1 MKIVVGDIGDNFGD
15 VEKYKL
21 YRNVY
26 EILHPTISKKNISNY
41 KVVFDEKLLPVL
53 VFYPEKIS
61 NVESIIIY
69 VPGDG
74 KVNGCY
80 GKYSSICKKIAKET
94 KSIVITIDYFNS
106 TIKYPTVVNKIS
118 KLIKY
123 LYDELNSN
131 GYSSE
136 KITLLSDSL
145 GSKITSSVVTKL
157 ISKGISINKLVL
169 LYPVVKDSYDNYSW
183 NESLMSINFNLDKR
197 VESYLKKYL
206 SKVEVSCNLDEI
218 VYYKDFPK
226 TLVVTGDMDIFK
238 EDGEALGEIVSKNI
252 PGSLY
257 ENIKFASHGF
267 LGSNDEEVNRDVY
280 LIINKFIYD
289 NIGE

>member
-1 MKIVVGDIGDNFGD
+1 MKIVVGDNFGD

-197 VESYLKKYL
+197 VENYLKKYL

>member
-1 MKIVVGDIGDNFGD
+1 MKIVVGDNFGD

-197 VESYLKKYL
+197 VENYLKKYL

-252 PGSLY
+252 PGSLC

-289 NIGE
+289 NIGG

>member
-1 MKIVVGDIGDNFGD
+1 MKIVVGDNFGD

-157 ISKGISINKLVL
+157 ISKCISINKLVL

-197 VESYLKKYL
+197 VENYLKKYL

>member
-1 MKIVVGDIGDNFGD
+1 MKIVVGDNFGD

-289 NIGE
+289 NIGG

>member
-1 MKIVVGDIGDNFGD
+1 MKIIVGDNFGD

-74 KVNGCY
+74 KVSGCF
-80 GKYSSICKKIAKET
+80 GKYSTICKRIAKET
-94 KSIVITIDYFNS
+94 KSIVITVDYFNG
-106 TIKYPTVVNKIS
+106 TVKYPTVVNKIS

-123 LYDELNSN
+123 LYDELNN
-131 GYSSE
+131 NCYVNE
-136 KITLLSDSL
+136 KITILSDSL

-157 ISKGISINKLVL
+157 ISKGISVNKLIL

-197 VESYLKKYL
+197 VDSYLKKYL
-206 SKVEVSCNLDEI
+206 SKVEVNCNLDEM

-238 EDGEALGEIVSKNI
+238 EDGENIIFKSKKI
-252 PGSLY
+252 PPGY
-257 ENIKFASHGF
+257 
-267 LGSNDEEVNRDVY
+267 Y
-280 LIINKFIYD
+280 LLTPREKNGKTYYC
-289 NIGE
+289 NNV

>member
-1 MKIVVGDIGDNFGD
+1 MKIVVGDNFGD

-197 VESYLKKYL
+197 VENYLKKYL

-289 NIGE
+289 NIGG

>member
-1 MKIVVGDIGDNFGD
+1 MKIVVGDNFGG

>member
-1 MKIVVGDIGDNFGD
+1 MKIVVGDNFGD

-131 GYSSE
+131 GYSNE

>member
-1 MKIVVGDIGDNFGD
+1 MKIVVGDNFGD

-131 GYSSE
+131 GYSNE

-197 VESYLKKYL
+197 VENYLKKYL

>member
-1 MKIVVGDIGDNFGD
+1 MKIVVGDNFGD

-252 PGSLY
+252 PGSLC

>member
-1 MKIVVGDIGDNFGD
+1 MKIVVGDNFGD

-252 PGSLY
+252 PGSLC

-280 LIINKFIYD
+280 LIINRFIYD

>member
-1 MKIVVGDIGDNFGD
+1 MKIVVGDNFGD

-41 KVVFDEKLLPVL
+41 KVLFDEKLLPVL

-131 GYSSE
+131 GYSNE

>member
-1 MKIVVGDIGDNFGD
+1 MKIVVGDNFGD

-197 VESYLKKYL
+197 VENYLKKYL

-252 PGSLY
+252 PGSLC

>member
-1 MKIVVGDIGDNFGD
+1 MKIVVGDNFGD

-80 GKYSSICKKIAKET
+80 GKYSNICKKIAKET

-131 GYSSE
+131 GYSNE

-238 EDGEALGEIVSKNI
+238 EDGESLGEIVSKNI

>member
-1 MKIVVGDIGDNFGD
+1 MKIIVGDNFGD

-53 VFYPEKIS
+53 VFYPDKIS

-74 KVNGCY
+74 KVNGCF
-80 GKYSSICKKIAKET
+80 GKYSSICKRIAKET

-106 TIKYPTVVNKIS
+106 TIKYPTTVNKIS

-123 LYDELNSN
+123 LYEELDKN
-131 GYSSE
+131 GYKNE
-136 KITLLSDSL
+136 QITLLSDSV
-145 GSKITSSVVTKL
+145 SAKITSSVVTKL
-157 ISKGISINKLVL
+157 ISKSINIDKLIL
-169 LYPVVKDSYDNYSW
+169 LCPVVKDNYDDYSW

-197 VESYLKKYL
+197 VNNYLKKYL
-206 SKVEVSCNLDEI
+206 SKTEVNCNLDEM

-238 EDGEALGEIVSKNI
+238 EDGFLLGEIVSKNI

-267 LGSNDEEVNRDVY
+267 LGSNDEDVNRDLY
-280 LIINKFIYD
+280 LIINKFIY
-289 NIGE
+289 NNK

>member
-1 MKIVVGDIGDNFGD
+1 MKIIVGDNFGD

-74 KVNGCY
+74 KVNGCF
-80 GKYSSICKKIAKET
+80 GKYSSICKRIAKET
-94 KSIVITIDYFNS
+94 KSIVITVDYFNG
-106 TIKYPTVVNKIS
+106 TVKYPTVVNKIS

-123 LYDELNSN
+123 LYDELNNN
-131 GYSSE
+131 GYGNE
-136 KITLLSDSL
+136 KITILSDSL

-157 ISKGISINKLVL
+157 ISKGISVNKLIL
-169 LYPVVKDSYDNYSW
+169 LYPVVKDSYDDYSW

-197 VESYLKKYL
+197 VDSYLKKYL
-206 SKVEVSCNLDEI
+206 SKVEVNCNLDEM

-238 EDGEALGEIVSKNI
+238 EDGENLGEIVLKNI

-267 LGSNDEEVNRDVY
+267 LGSNDEEVNRNVY
-280 LIINKFIYD
+280 LCINKFIYD
-289 NIGE
+289 NK

>member
-1 MKIVVGDIGDNFGD
+1 MKIVVGDNFGD